1 MYFVALYKSEK
12 RRFHLPTIIP
22 LNVSSVLQTVWDYK
36 RKVELAVHTVI
47 VLFYSKIIFI
57 YKNNDQSRQS
67 SVNFKLFH
75 SYSLKITMSTLEEQ
89 TRKLIKR

>member
-36 RKVELAVHTVI
+36 RKVELVVHTII
-47 VLFYSKIIFI
+47 VLFYSKLFLFTKIMTRVDNLPLI
-57 YKNNDQSRQS
+57 S
-67 SVNFKLFH
+67 SYFTP
-75 SYSLKITMSTLEEQ
+75 IA
-89 TRKLIKR
+89 